1 MSPVSG
7 SGDAIALLGVKLRN
21 LAVRS
26 ESVVRCGV
34 EGRSREVVLESAIGD
49 FRRAF
54 SLARRASSE
63 SGMLVCW
70 FVIVVEVRR

>member
-1 MSPVSG
+1 MV
-7 SGDAIALLGVKLRN
+7 LLGVKLRN
-21 LAVRS
+21 RAVRS

-34 EGRSREVVLESAIGD
+34 DGRSSGLVLESVIGD

-63 SGMLVCW
+63 SGMLLFVW
-70 FVIVVEVRR
+70 FCGCD